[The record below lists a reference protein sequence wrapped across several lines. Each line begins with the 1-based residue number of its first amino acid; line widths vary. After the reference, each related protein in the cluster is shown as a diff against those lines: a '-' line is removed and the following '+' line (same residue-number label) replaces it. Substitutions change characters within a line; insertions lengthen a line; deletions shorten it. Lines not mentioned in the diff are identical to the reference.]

1 MLGST
6 VLSLLP
12 LRKKRLCVGA
22 GALDREDDEPRELV
36 WRDEGLVVTV
46 LEVLPGELL
55 VEAVETEEL

>member
-12 LRKKRLCVGA
+12 LRKKRLCVEA
-22 GALDREDDEPRELV
+22 GALDLEDDEPRELV
-36 WRDEGLVVTV
+36 WRDEGLVVTE
-46 LEVLPGELL
+46 LKVLPGELL